1 MAGAIAEIARH
12 TLVKDFRRID
22 PSTARIILVEA
33 GPRILP
39 AMPENLSD
47 YASQAL
53 TRMGVEV
60 MTVHARDQMRC
71 RRRRSGTGPH
81 RFPHHHLGRRRGGL
95 ARRDSGSTRRMT
107 APAA

>member
-47 YASQAL
+47 YASRAL

-60 MTVHARDQMRC
+60 MTSTRVTKCYAGGVDLKQGRTISH
-71 RRRRSGTGPH
+71 P
-81 RFPHHHLGRRRGGL
+81 HLGRRRRGL
-95 ARRDSGSTRRMT
+95 ARRALARTRRMT
-107 APAA
+107 VRAA